1 MFEQNPADEVYI
13 VQLMTET
20 NRNHL
25 PVAKVAGLNANGMFL
40 AQRERDLL
48 AQVICVVKNII
59 FFLTKF
65 KFFVRY
71 FLILLSFFSH
81 K

>member
-13 VQLMTET
+13 VRLTTET

-25 PVAKVAGLNANGMFL
+25 PLAKVAGLNANGMFL

-59 FFLTKF
+59 FFFDKVQVF
-65 KFFVRY
+65 CQIFSYIAKFF
-71 FLILLSFFSH
+71 FA
-81 K
+81 

>member
-13 VQLMTET
+13 VRLMTET

-25 PVAKVAGLNANGMFL
+25 PVAKVAGVNANGMFL

-48 AQVICVVKNII
+48 AQVICVVKNIYFFFDKVQVFYQI
-59 FFLTKF
+59 FSCIA
-65 KFFVRY
+65 KFF
-71 FLILLSFFSH
+71 FA
-81 K
+81 

>member
-13 VQLMTET
+13 VRLMTET

-25 PVAKVAGLNANGMFL
+25 PVAKVAGVNANGMFL

-48 AQVICVVKNII
+48 AQVIC
-59 FFLTKF
+59 
-65 KFFVRY
+65 KFF
-71 FLILLSFFSH
+71 FA
-81 K
+81 